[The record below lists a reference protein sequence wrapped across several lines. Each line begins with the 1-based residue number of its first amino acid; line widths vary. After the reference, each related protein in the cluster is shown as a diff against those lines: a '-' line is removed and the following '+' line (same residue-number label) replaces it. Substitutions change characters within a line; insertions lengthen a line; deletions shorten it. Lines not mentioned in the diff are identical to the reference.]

1 MRAKGPME
9 ISGDLRPLYAKLIPK
24 YRMLIYSGDTD
35 GCVPCV
41 HSQPLRDSSSNV
53 RLSFTVMRSFTVRQH
68 PQSFNS
74 LVL

>member
-41 HSQPLRDSSSNV
+41 HSQRLRDCSSNV
-53 RLSFTVMRSFTVRQH
+53 RLSFTVMCSFTVRQ
-68 PQSFNS
+68 
-74 LVL
+74 